1 MKNYT
6 LNRVKTEK
14 ITKNRVYSL
23 NLNTEYPRFQKL
35 VLLVQRSE
43 YKSSKSKKSRKKLS
57 IWIAN
62 QDLSSCFVENIDED
76 NLYKTNE
83 GLNTLQIEHLYLE
96 VTFDDASKI
105 MYVSFPCISYFKNA
119 EFVNFGVT
127 LCRILSDN
135 CTYFA
140 CANQYHLV
148 YSSMEKFVSDQVWL
162 HLNDKG
168 LKVDFNRQIH
178 GHPTNGY
185 LMEDDSFD
193 FFGKIFILMKV

>member
-6 LNRVKTEK
+6 LRRIKTQK

-23 NLNTEYPRFQKL
+23 NLNTEHPRFQKL
-35 VLLVQRSE
+35 VLLVQQREIDSG
-43 YKSSKSKKSRKKLS
+43 KKLS
-57 IWIAN
+57 IWIASED
-62 QDLSSCFVENIDED
+62 QTSCFTENIDDETLHRT
-76 NLYKTNE
+76 NKGFNNWEILYINF
-83 GLNTLQIEHLYLE
+83 N
-96 VTFDDASKI
+96 VTFDNNNKTMLVWFPSI
-105 MYVSFPCISYFKNA
+105 MYFRDT
-119 EFVNFGVT
+119 EFNNFGLM
-127 LCRILSDN
+127 LCKILSDN
-135 CTYFA
+135 CVYFA
-140 CANQYHLV
+140 CANQYRLAYSHIDHLI
-148 YSSMEKFVSDQVWL
+148 SNELWL